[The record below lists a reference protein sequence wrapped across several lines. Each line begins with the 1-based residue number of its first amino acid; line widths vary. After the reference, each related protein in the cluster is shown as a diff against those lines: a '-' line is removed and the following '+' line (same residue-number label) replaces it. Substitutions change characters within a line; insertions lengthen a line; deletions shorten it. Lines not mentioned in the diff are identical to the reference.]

1 MWYFPSTCFR
11 LVYIHY
17 INRYYLVA
25 PCSSELDANDKSLFP
40 YTEEVV
46 PCNVH
51 LTGACY
57 TSFRKRVMNKGC
69 KVKRREATRE
79 ERKASGDTR
88 KAKLYVISIT
98 CPVHPTKAADAKA
111 KAALAADAKK
121 KKAQDAAIRKA
132 EKERTEREAR
142 ERLAALHR
150 ANVRERYENI
160 VGGGDEAEAE
170 GKRKKS
176 PGKKNSGTMDT
187 FVKVNVTSDALL
199 KHAQTFHQKRESEIR
214 ASVNTEQAKLMTEL
228 HSKHAKEEMDLRIK
242 MSNKQSVLMDEA
254 NNEYAEIKA
263 KIGKACTKNDDTSE
277 KVAGA
282 TTITKENKAN

>member
-1 MWYFPSTCFR
+1 M
-11 LVYIHY
+11 
-17 INRYYLVA
+17 
-25 PCSSELDANDKSLFP
+25 
-40 YTEEVV
+40 

-69 KVKRREATRE
+69 KVKRREATPE

-88 KAKLYVISIT
+88 KGKMHFISIT

-111 KAALAADAKK
+111 KAALAAEAKK

-132 EKERTEREAR
+132 EKERKEREER

-150 ANVRERYENI
+150 ANVRERYANI
-160 VGGGDEAEAE
+160 VGGGDEAEAD
-170 GKRKKS
+170 GKRKQS

-199 KHAQTFHQKRESEIR
+199 KHAQTVHQRRESEIR
-214 ASVNTEQAKLMTEL
+214 ASIHTEQSKLMAELRSKHQKDEMELRSKISNKQAKLME
-228 HSKHAKEEMDLRIK
+228 
-242 MSNKQSVLMDEA
+242 EA
-254 NNEYAEIKA
+254 NAEYAGIKA
-263 KIGKACTKNDDTSE
+263 KIEEACNKNDNAD
-277 KVAGA
+277 KVATDQA
-282 TTITKENKAN
+282 AATITKENKAN